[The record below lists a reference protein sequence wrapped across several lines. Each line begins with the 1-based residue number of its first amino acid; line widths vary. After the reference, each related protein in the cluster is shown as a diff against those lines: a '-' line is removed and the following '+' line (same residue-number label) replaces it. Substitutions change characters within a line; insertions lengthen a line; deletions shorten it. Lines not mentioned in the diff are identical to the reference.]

1 MEKFRNKPQSGS
13 LFKSK
18 FKTNDGSEED
28 STREDF
34 YGTFV
39 DKDDVEW
46 KLKGYINENQYGKF
60 LKITIKDP
68 EEGWEEK
75 VKKANGEDNQMKEE
89 LNNAFSDGFE
99 QESPQNSPTDN
110 FFG

>member
-68 EEGWEEK
+68 EEK
-75 VKKANGEDNQMKEE
+75 VTTANSE
-89 LNNAFSDGFE
+89 NAFSDGFE
-99 QESPQNSPTDN
+99 QESPQNSPVDN